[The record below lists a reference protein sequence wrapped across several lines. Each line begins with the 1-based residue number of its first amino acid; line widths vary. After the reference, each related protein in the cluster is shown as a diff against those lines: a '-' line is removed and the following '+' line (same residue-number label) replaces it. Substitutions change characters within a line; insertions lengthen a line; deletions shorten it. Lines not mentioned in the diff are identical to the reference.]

1 MLFNNR
7 AKELEDEIDKLE
19 NEGLTLNTRLSV
31 HMKENTRLE
40 GVNQELQH
48 KMKKTIITNLTLETQ
63 IEDLNI
69 KVVSLEKTIQRKEQE
84 ISDNERLIIEQKS
97 DMEDISSKASMYL
110 RKILSLEN
118 KITELKKQ
126 TPIHNQR
133 NGGRKSIITDTT
145 ILRVVELKNGGK
157 SLSQIATLLTLETGV
172 NYSKSTIKK
181 IVDLHITGDKSC
193 VN

>member
-1 MLFNNR
+1 MLFNSKT
-7 AKELEDEIDKLE
+7 KELEDVIDNLE
-19 NEGLTLNTRLSV
+19 NESLTLNTRLSV
-31 HMKENTRLE
+31 YMKENTRLE
-40 GVNQELQH
+40 GINQELQH
-48 KMKKTIITNLTLETQ
+48 KMKKTIITNLMLETQ
-63 IEDLNI
+63 LEDLNI
-69 KVVSLEKTIQRKEQE
+69 KVVSLEKIIPSNEQE
-84 ISDNERLIIEQKS
+84 IFNNENIISKQKS

-133 NGGRKSIITDTT
+133 KAGRKSIIADTT
-145 ILRVVELKNGGK
+145 ITRVVELKHKGK
-157 SLSQIATLLTLETGV
+157 SLSQIAILLTLETGV

-181 IVDLHITGDKSC
+181 IVDLHIKSGKSC